1 MYAPRRP
8 TVDTTVAGTAFLDEH
23 GWSAPVAEGLG
34 DFPRSELAWDYGF
47 QQQPRKQPRVVAAAG
62 CSVEEHSVALPQHVP
77 QQQMPAPAGDVRQG
91 TRAAASGAAST
102 SGRAINGDG
111 LLSSLCHQQ
120 IVEIDALLTRENK
133 RMRAVLEDV
142 RRRHAMALLATME
155 RAASGRLRAAESEVD
170 RAARRNAELE
180 EKARQMEA
188 ECEAWMGVARSHEAV
203 AAGLR
208 ATLDDQ
214 LLLRSQSP
222 RAASAGGCKEGET
235 AEDARSC
242 CFEVPDAASKAAAS
256 SWCRSCGGGDAC
268 VLLLPCR
275 HLCICVSCEAAV
287 DTCPV
292 CAADKNASLR
302 VLLS

>member
-8 TVDTTVAGTAFLDEH
+8 TVDTTVAATAFLDEH

-47 QQQPRKQPRVVAAAG
+47 QQQPRKRPRVVAAAG
-62 CSVEEHSVALPQHVP
+62 CFVEEHSVALPQQVVP
-77 QQQMPAPAGDVRQG
+77 QQRG

-102 SGRAINGDG
+102 SRGAINGDG
-111 LLSSLCHQQ
+111 LLSRLCRRHDA
-120 IVEIDALLTRENK
+120 EIDALLTRESE
-133 RMRAVLEDV
+133 RMRAALEDA
-142 RRRHAMALLATME
+142 RRRHAMALLATMQ
-155 RAASGRLRAAESEVD
+155 RAASGRLRAAEDELD

-180 EKARQMEA
+180 EKARQVGA
-188 ECEAWMGVARSHEAV
+188 ECEAWMNLARSHEAV

-214 LLLRSQSP
+214 LHLLQSQPP
-222 RAASAGGCKEGET
+222 RAPASAGGCEEGGDA

-242 CFEVPDAASKAAAS
+242 CFEAASAAAAL
-256 SWCRSCGGGDAC
+256 CRSCGGGGAC
-268 VLLLPCR
+268 VLVLPCR
-275 HLCICVSCEAAV
+275 HLCLCVSCEAAV
-287 DTCPV
+287 DACPV
-292 CAADKNASLR
+292 CAAHKNASLR